1 MASSSQ
7 SPPRG
12 DNLFVPTIPIPTK
25 FAGAVDRDS
34 WGNLPF
40 FNPDERDETKL
51 STRMLYLLGCYE
63 ADDLTGRDLFNEY
76 QSDFGQ
82 WPEAAFEAVAKEVR
96 TYVRDK
102 IIRRGVKISCDGGS
116 VARHIRLCED
126 VAFRK
131 SIKYD
136 MTRLG
141 EEDERHPPPTL
152 PERQNNSWNT
162 SPEETETPLEDN
174 TVPPAPL
181 SEGTDLPK
189 NDKTQGRFHQVP
201 GVAWPNYQLPPGYM
215 VLPSGRL
222 WPGSQP
228 VPGTDVPPKTPT
240 RWPDISNSVPD
251 HVPTP
256 PMLTDLSK
264 LYTDEMKYGGGPS
277 YIFETKVMIFRDNC
291 YKAGIP
297 QTKWGGA
304 FSVMLKGRAL
314 AYYYHHMCDPDN
326 PLSFHDAGIVMKS
339 HFESDESRQAHL
351 NSWRKT
357 TFVSIIRDNPGK
369 TKTEAL
375 EILFDKLSVLQQ
387 AFPNAHQTDQG
398 LRDQVLSACRG
409 VKECDMA
416 LFNPGPTFESVCN
429 QLRSADTSPSSYNH
443 YLAWHEGVEG
453 VEPDEEDEIMAQ
465 YVQALDDD
473 NSNTDEDDKDDT
485 EEPFSTSFSTTALEP
500 VDGTV

>member
-82 WPEAAFEAVAKEVR
+82 WPEAAFDAVAKEVR

-102 IIRRGVKISCDGGS
+102 IIRRGVKIGCDGGS
-116 VARHIRLCED
+116 VARHMWEAANLPAFPLWTDKELLRTANKMPPLRRLCED
-126 VAFRK
+126 VAFLK

-141 EEDERHPPPTL
+141 EEDERQPPPTL
-152 PERQNNSWNT
+152 PERQNTSWNT
-162 SPEETETPLEDN
+162 STEETETPLEDK

-181 SEGTDLPK
+181 SEGTDLPR
-189 NDKTQGRFHQVP
+189 NDKTHGRFHQIP
-201 GVAWPNYQLPPGYM
+201 GVAWPNYQLPPGYR

-228 VPGTDVPPKTPT
+228 VPGTDVPPKIPT

-256 PMLTDLSK
+256 RMLTDLSK

-277 YIFETKVMIFRDNC
+277 DIFETKVMIFRDNC

-326 PLSFHDAGIVMKS
+326 PLSFHDAGIVMRS

-351 NSWRKT
+351 NSWQNT
-357 TFVSIIRDNPGK
+357 TFVSIIQDNPGK

-375 EILFDKLSVLQQ
+375 
-387 AFPNAHQTDQG
+387 
-398 LRDQVLSACRG
+398 
-409 VKECDMA
+409 
-416 LFNPGPTFESVCN
+416 
-429 QLRSADTSPSSYNH
+429 
-443 YLAWHEGVEG
+443 
-453 VEPDEEDEIMAQ
+453 
-465 YVQALDDD
+465 
-473 NSNTDEDDKDDT
+473 
-485 EEPFSTSFSTTALEP
+485 
-500 VDGTV
+500 